1 MLPGTWDPAAVLAT
15 AQLADEDLNWGF
27 QDVEFEQWINQQG

>member
-1 MLPGTWDPAAVLAT
+1 VLET